1 MTIVT
6 LTCVGQDRRCNHL
19 KIEYPKGEVKHG
31 QLRREIYRVAE
42 FEHFEQEFGDCV
54 AYLQEDCDNF
64 FANHWGKNDLVFDDL
79 LDYRESKI
87 EMADMS
93 FDIFEETC
101 NNKGIKKGFETT
113 FLNYLSPHDVKFIES
128 KIASKRI
135 TLNEIYTRFIKNPN
149 QSVLKNML

>member
-1 MTIVT
+1 MGNYVERFIGSLNLNISSRNLATVL
-6 LTCVGQDRRCNHL
+6 LTC
-19 KIEYPKGEVKHG
+19 K
-31 QLRREIYRVAE
+31 
-42 FEHFEQEFGDCV
+42 
-54 AYLQEDCDNF
+54 EDCDNF